1 MNTKTKWKSCT
12 NICFRCPKIRNIGA
26 CFWMLGGRQ
35 AEKTVW
41 CCAKRFFIG
50 WIRFQAAYVYRI
62 GSLKCCRVRLCYAPF
77 SHACVM
83 VRGKATSPY
92 APIILRQRQPET
104 RVQSWQ
110 PENACPAPPTACLQ
124 AVRWQNKNNGQDGR
138 ATGLF
143 RLPMFTRQGSLKSI
157 LPTFSHFQVA
167 YSRGGTTRPN
177 PKATPICA
185 IIAPFCSHRQT
196 L

>member
-12 NICFRCPKIRNIGA
+12 SICFRYRKTRSIGA

-83 VRGKATSPY
+83 VRGKAIYP
-92 APIILRQRQPET
+92 T
-104 RVQSWQ
+104 RRLFPTKGSLKRGCNRSSLKRL
-110 PENACPAPPTACLQ
+110 PCAPTACLQ
-124 AVRWQNKNNGQDGR
+124 AVRWQNKNNRQDGR

-157 LPTFSHFQVA
+157 LPTFSHFQAA

-196 L
+196 P